1 MEQTT
6 STNFCFAQSLC
17 NACGIRQRKARR
29 AMSEAAAAA
38 NGFVIATDSASISMK
53 SMTSTTTRVHG
64 NYKEKKQR
72 AGHVAHYK
80 SKCKLADT
88 TTTTTSVISTHE
100 DKVCSFKADFGF
112 GSLKDNSALIQGVF
126 PQDVAQAAILLME
139 LSCGFI
145 HS

>member
-6 STNFCFAQSLC
+6 CINIRFAQSLC

-53 SMTSTTTRVHG
+53 STTSTTRVHG

-72 AGHVAHYK
+72 AGHSAHYK
-80 SKCKLADT
+80 SKYKLADT
-88 TTTTTSVISTHE
+88 TTTTAVISTHE
-100 DKVCSFKADFGF
+100 NKVCSFKADFGF
-112 GSLKDNSALIQGVF
+112 GSLKDNSALIQGIF
-126 PQDVAQAAILLME
+126 TQDVAEAAILLME